1 MHDMQ
6 VTWHFLI
13 KYYLFTY
20 LLIKIY
26 ICKKFTQYMHHQ
38 LSPINKL
45 RLIKHRH
52 IIHLGCIPTFFA
64 KAQLQK
70 ALICKVWR
78 GNI

>member
-1 MHDMQ
+1 
-6 VTWHFLI
+6 
-13 KYYLFTY
+13 
-20 LLIKIY
+20 
-26 ICKKFTQYMHHQ
+26 MHHQ

-45 RLIKHRH
+45 RLIKYRH

>member
-1 MHDMQ
+1 MQ
-6 VTWHFLI
+6 VTMHFLI

-38 LSPINKL
+38 LSPINKF
-45 RLIKHRH
+45 RLIKYRH